1 MKILYYK
8 ENIFYLLKVCEL
20 FAFRNS
26 YIIDKIKLSY
36 KKVDSYLFFRSK
48 ELIYRYENGLLDAYM
63 LSLN

>member
-8 ENIFYLLKVCEL
+8 ENIFYFLKGCEL
-20 FAFRNS
+20 FAVRNS